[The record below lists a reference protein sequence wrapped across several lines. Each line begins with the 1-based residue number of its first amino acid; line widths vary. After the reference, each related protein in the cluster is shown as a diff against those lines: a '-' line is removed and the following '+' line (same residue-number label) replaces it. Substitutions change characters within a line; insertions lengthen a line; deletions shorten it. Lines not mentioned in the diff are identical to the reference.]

1 MTLSFKVNRFIK
13 LSQIML
19 LTSLNKL
26 IVKECEFIIASTSIN
41 KLCND
46 SSLRLVPRVFNK
58 RGQNNSC
65 FSFLSLPYSSTHIAG
80 LRWIPFLHH
89 PFTTI
94 VLHEII
100 NPLLVRF
107 CKILLKFRKS
117 SNKVTHIVWS
127 SKSDVFPVTIKSA

>member
-1 MTLSFKVNRFIK
+1 MSSATQTPEVSIMTLSFKVNRFIK

-19 LTSLNKL
+19 LPSLNKL

-58 RGQNNSC
+58 RGQYNYC
-65 FSFLSLPYSSTHIAG
+65 FCFLSLPYSTHIAG

-94 VLHEII
+94 DLHEII
-100 NPLLVRF
+100 DPLLVRF
-107 CKILLKFRKS
+107 CKILLKFRRS
-117 SNKVTHIVWS
+117 SNKVTPI
-127 SKSDVFPVTIKSA
+127 I